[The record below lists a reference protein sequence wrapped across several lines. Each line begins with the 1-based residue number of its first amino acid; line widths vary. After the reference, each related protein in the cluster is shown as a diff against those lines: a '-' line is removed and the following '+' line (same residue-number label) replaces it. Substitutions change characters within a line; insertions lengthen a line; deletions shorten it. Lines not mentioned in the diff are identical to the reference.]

1 MSNTAE
7 IIQFRAPVVRE
18 EHRVADTDDGYIR
31 LANELYEEL
40 IGANLTRNQAK
51 VAHAICRKTYGYNKK
66 VDRIADS
73 QLAELTRLPR
83 QKVNKAKNE
92 LISMRVL
99 LREGMMIG
107 PNKNLSEWQ
116 IPECHQ
122 DSDFVTKAVTK
133 SVTKTVTG
141 LSPKQGHTKDTIP
154 KTLKTDP
161 PKAPKGEFSEEVLT
175 QAKQALEYYNELT
188 EGSCRSAEPFAV
200 LLTETK
206 SRSAYTLQ
214 DLQLVC
220 RWVVMTWKPRNNTV
234 AKPANICRV
243 NRFDGY
249 LSDAEAWQKT
259 CVDIDCQAVVDIYN
273 EITEGRMAPVE
284 LDREREISIREL
296 TTHLA
301 TKSPAGFGAY
311 FSAFLEDAR
320 EFYFGGPTGE
330 GWHADF
336 EYLMK
341 PQTLRKVRERTL

>member
-7 IIQFRAPVVRE
+7 IIQFRAPVERE
-18 EHRVADTDDGYIR
+18 ERRVADLDDGYTRLATMLLEAIAGADLTKRQFKVLLAVIR
-31 LANELYEEL
+31 L
-40 IGANLTRNQAK
+40 
-51 VAHAICRKTYGYNKK
+51 TYGWNKPH
-66 VDRIADS
+66 DRISNS
-73 QLAELTRLPR
+73 QLSEIAKLPIKRVSETRVQLLNM
-83 QKVNKAKNE
+83 Q
-92 LISMRVL
+92 VL
-99 LREGMMIG
+99 VSVGQAIG
-107 PNKNLSEWQ
+107 PNKNVSEWA
-116 IPECHQ
+116 IPQNEGESLNLGDKKSLELG
-122 DSDFVTKAVTK
+122 DSNP
-133 SVTKTVTG
+133 S
-141 LSPKQGHTKDTIP
+141 KQGDTIDIIP
-154 KTLKTDP
+154 KTVKTDP
-161 PKAPKGEFSEEVLT
+161 PKAPKGEFSEEVLS

-220 RWVVMTWKPRNNTV
+220 RWVIRTWKPRNNTV

-259 CVDIDCQAVVDIYN
+259 CVEIDCQAVVDIYN
-273 EITEGRMAPVE
+273 EITAGRMAPVE

-301 TKSPAGFGAY
+301 TKSPEGFGAY